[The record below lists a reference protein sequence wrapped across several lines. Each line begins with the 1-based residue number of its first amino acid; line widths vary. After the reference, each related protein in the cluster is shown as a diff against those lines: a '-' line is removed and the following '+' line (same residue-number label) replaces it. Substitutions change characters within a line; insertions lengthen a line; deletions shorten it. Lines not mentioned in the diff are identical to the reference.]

1 MGLKKKYYVALN
13 SGEIMGEI
21 LQQPTDSSYAFE
33 IEATESEVRQLNSL
47 LGSLTTGDMQTFW
60 NAHIPFLYYNESG
73 KNEGYDQ
80 TYNQIY
86 EMVYQLG
93 TPDTKKQIEQLGLL
107 QMGQDSRDSEG
118 PVY

>member
-1 MGLKKKYYVALN
+1 MKKQKYYVALN

-47 LGSLTTGDMQTFW
+47 LGNLTTGDMGTFW

-80 TYNQIY
+80 SYQQIY
-86 EMVYQLG
+86 ETLYQLG
-93 TPDTKKQIEQLGLL
+93 TPNTKKQIEQLGLL
-107 QMGQDSRDSEG
+107 QMGQDSWDPEG